1 MSDPSQQPPSDPYR
15 PQDPYLPQQSYGQQ
29 PYGQPGQQPYGQPG
43 QQPYG
48 APQPMFPPDPAK
60 PPNHPQA
67 TTAMILGIVA
77 LVGGCSLFLPLLV
90 APVAWIMGAKA
101 VREIDASGG
110 SLGGRGEA
118 NAGKI
123 TGIIGTVLL
132 ILAVLALIAFVVIL
146 IVTAAS
152 TSSDYDSYVIFR
164 TLG

>member
-29 PYGQPGQQPYGQPG
+29 PYGQPGQP
-43 QQPYG
+43 PYG

-60 PPNHPQA
+60 PPSHPQA
-67 TTAMILGIVA
+67 TTSMILGIVA